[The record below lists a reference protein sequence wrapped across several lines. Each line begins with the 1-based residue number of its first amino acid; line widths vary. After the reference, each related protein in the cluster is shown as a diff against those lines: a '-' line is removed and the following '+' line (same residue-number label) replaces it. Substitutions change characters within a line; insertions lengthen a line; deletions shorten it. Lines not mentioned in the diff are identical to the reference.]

1 MCVFLSRGGE
11 THDDPFQ
18 NNRGKSTLTLSRL
31 FFSIIVSKLYSKNPL
46 EQEPSNSSNY
56 FLRLLIIVVC
66 ICLVL
71 ALFLFDQDD
80 INYFAGGITSGLYPR
95 NPLGK
100 WGAYTA
106 WYMMLTFGLAAPVS
120 VALICFCA
128 IRRLFFNKHLDP
140 VGFFYVAAI
149 VLFTVSLSVLLATLP
164 DQFASLA
171 SKYNLATMPG
181 GVVGQRLG
189 NPDSGWFHITLNTT
203 GTAIFA
209 SVCLL
214 CTLYYLWRY
223 DWQELFILVIKALKS
238 REDKP
243 KPPKEKPAANI
254 NQLPEEVIPMPKP
267 QVTPPPQPQI
277 KQETPVAKTV
287 VQPRTEVPPPPAANS
302 LEDYRLPPVDL
313 LDIVETADKTEASA
327 QEIKLNEELLQ
338 QVLNSFSIDAQVVT
352 SVPGPQVTLIK
363 IAMKPGVKVDKISS
377 LEGNIMMALKAT
389 SLRILTPI
397 PGENLVGVEVPNKVL
412 KPVSVRSL
420 LEDQL
425 WQKSRYTL
433 PLLLGK
439 NIADKTI
446 IIDLATAP
454 HLLIAG
460 ATGSGKSVC
469 MNIIIMSMLYKYSP
483 EQLKLIMVDPKMV
496 EFAAY
501 QKLPHL
507 LTPVIFDPEKVALA
521 LKWAVREM
529 DRRLGILQKA
539 GSRDL
544 LSFNARPIE
553 KGHSVLLDAEGN
565 PIPDRLPYIVIIIDE
580 LADIMATAKNDV
592 ETALARLAAKARA
605 AGIHVIIATQRPDVK
620 VITGTIKSNFPV
632 RIAFRVSSITDSM
645 TILGGKGAEALLGK
659 GDMLYKSGGI
669 GLERIQGAMAQD
681 EERNRVVEYIAQQ
694 LPQSFE
700 ENMFT
705 VVEDTEGQGGHDGGG
720 GDSGDSGEEGGDLY
734 ERAKHIVLSEKKTS
748 ISYLQRRL
756 GVGYN
761 KAATLME
768 QLEDNGIVS
777 APDPSNRGNREI
789 LVTTEGH
796 GNSGDDMDNDF

>member
-1 MCVFLSRGGE
+1 M
-11 THDDPFQ
+11 
-18 NNRGKSTLTLSRL
+18 
-31 FFSIIVSKLYSKNPL
+31 SKLHSKTLL
-46 EQEPSNSSNY
+46 EPESSNSSSY
-56 FLRLLIIVVC
+56 FFRLLIIVICVC
-66 ICLVL
+66 LAL

-80 INYFAGGITSGLYPR
+80 INYFAGGITSGIYPR
-95 NPLGK
+95 NPMGK

-106 WYMMLTFGLAAPVS
+106 WYMMLTFGLAAPVT
-120 VALICFCA
+120 VALVFFCA
-128 IRRLFFNKHLDP
+128 LRRLLFNKYLDA
-140 VGFFYVAAI
+140 VGFCYVAAI
-149 VLFTVSLSVLLATLP
+149 VLFTVALSILLATLP
-164 DQFASLA
+164 EQFASIA

-203 GTAIFA
+203 GTTIF
-209 SVCLL
+209 SSL
-214 CTLYYLWRY
+214 CICGALYYLWRY
-223 DWQELFILVIKALKS
+223 DWQKLFIHVFQALKS
-238 REDKP
+238 RESKPLQQDDEPVKP
-243 KPPKEKPAANI
+243 KPQPEKEKEI
-254 NQLPEEVIPMPKP
+254 VRPKP
-267 QVTPPPQPQI
+267 QPVVAPPPQP
-277 KQETPVAKTV
+277 KQEETVATTIV
-287 VQPRTEVPPPPAANS
+287 HPREEVPPPPALNS
-302 LEDYRLPPVDL
+302 LEGYQLPPVDL
-313 LDIVETADKTEASA
+313 LDIVETTEKTEASA
-327 QEIKLNEELLQ
+327 KEIKLNEELLQ
-338 QVLNSFSIDAQVVT
+338 QELNSFNIEAQVVT

-363 IAMKPGVKVDKISS
+363 ISMKPGVKVDKISS

-420 LEDQL
+420 LEDPA
-425 WQKSRYTL
+425 WRTSKCDL

-439 NIADKTI
+439 NIAGKTI
-446 IIDLATAP
+446 IIDLAKAP

-460 ATGSGKSVC
+460 ATGAGKSVC

-483 EQLKLIMVDPKMV
+483 DQLKLIMVDPKQV

-507 LTPVIFDPEKVALA
+507 LTPVIFDTEKVALA

-529 DRRLGILQKA
+529 ERRLKILQKA

-553 KGHSVLLDAEGN
+553 KGHPVLLDDEGQ
-565 PIPDRLPYIVIIIDE
+565 PIPDRMPFIVVIIDE
-580 LADIMATAKNDV
+580 LADIMATAKVDV
-592 ETALARLAAKARA
+592 ETSLARLAAKARA
-605 AGIHVIIATQRPDVK
+605 TGIHVIIATQRPDVK

-632 RIAFRVSSITDSM
+632 RIAFRVASATDSM

-681 EERNRVVEYIAQQ
+681 DERNRVVDYIAQQ

-705 VVEDTEGQGGHDGGG
+705 VVEDGDGGGNDGDDGNDGGG
-720 GDSGDSGEEGGDLY
+720 GSEGDLY

-768 QLEDNGIVS
+768 ELEDNGIVG
-777 APDPSNRGNREI
+777 PDPGNSGKREI
-789 LVTTEGH
+789 LVTKEGH
-796 GNSGDDMDNDF
+796 GSQEDDVDSGF

>member
-1 MCVFLSRGGE
+1 M
-11 THDDPFQ
+11 
-18 NNRGKSTLTLSRL
+18 
-31 FFSIIVSKLYSKNPL
+31 SKLHSKTLL
-46 EQEPSNSSNY
+46 EPESSNSSSY
-56 FLRLLIIVVC
+56 FFRLLIIVICVC
-66 ICLVL
+66 LAL

-80 INYFAGGITSGLYPR
+80 INYFAGGITSGIYPR
-95 NPLGK
+95 NPMGK

-106 WYMMLTFGLAAPVS
+106 WYMMLTFGLAAPVT
-120 VALICFCA
+120 VALVFFCA
-128 IRRLFFNKHLDP
+128 LRRLLFNKYLDA
-140 VGFFYVAAI
+140 VGFCYVAAI
-149 VLFTVSLSVLLATLP
+149 VLFTVALSILLATLP
-164 DQFASLA
+164 EQFASIA

-203 GTAIFA
+203 GTTIF
-209 SVCLL
+209 SSL
-214 CTLYYLWRY
+214 CICGALYYLWRY
-223 DWQELFILVIKALKS
+223 DWQKLFIHVFQALKS
-238 REDKP
+238 REGNPLQQDDEPVKP
-243 KPPKEKPAANI
+243 KPQPEKEKEI
-254 NQLPEEVIPMPKP
+254 VRPKP
-267 QVTPPPQPQI
+267 QPVMAPPPQP
-277 KQETPVAKTV
+277 KQEETVATTIV
-287 VQPRTEVPPPPAANS
+287 HPREEVPPPPALNS
-302 LEDYRLPPVDL
+302 LEGYQLPPVDL
-313 LDIVETADKTEASA
+313 LDIVETTEKTEASA
-327 QEIKLNEELLQ
+327 KEIKLNEELLQ
-338 QVLNSFSIDAQVVT
+338 QELNSFNIEAQVVT

-363 IAMKPGVKVDKISS
+363 ISMKPGVKVDKISS

-420 LEDQL
+420 LEDPA
-425 WQKSRYTL
+425 WRTSKCDL

-439 NIADKTI
+439 NIAGKTI
-446 IIDLATAP
+446 IIDLAKAP

-460 ATGSGKSVC
+460 ATGAGKSVC

-483 EQLKLIMVDPKMV
+483 DQLKLIMVDPKQV

-507 LTPVIFDPEKVALA
+507 LTPVIFDTEKVALA

-529 DRRLGILQKA
+529 ERRLKILQKA

-553 KGHSVLLDAEGN
+553 KGHPVLLDDEGQ
-565 PIPDRLPYIVIIIDE
+565 PIPDRMPFIVVIIDE
-580 LADIMATAKNDV
+580 LADIMATAKVDV
-592 ETALARLAAKARA
+592 ETSLARLAAKARA
-605 AGIHVIIATQRPDVK
+605 TVIHVIIATQRPDVK

-632 RIAFRVSSITDSM
+632 RIAFRVASATDSM

-681 EERNRVVEYIAQQ
+681 DERNRVVDYIAQQ

-705 VVEDTEGQGGHDGGG
+705 VVEDGDGGGNDGDDGNDGGG
-720 GDSGDSGEEGGDLY
+720 GSEGDLY

-768 QLEDNGIVS
+768 ELEDNGIVG
-777 APDPSNRGNREI
+777 PDPGNSGKREI
-789 LVTTEGH
+789 LVTKEGH
-796 GNSGDDMDNDF
+796 GSPEDDVDSGF

>member
-1 MCVFLSRGGE
+1 M
-11 THDDPFQ
+11 
-18 NNRGKSTLTLSRL
+18 
-31 FFSIIVSKLYSKNPL
+31 SKLHSKTLL
-46 EQEPSNSSNY
+46 EPESSNSSSY
-56 FLRLLIIVVC
+56 FFRLLIIVICVC
-66 ICLVL
+66 LAL

-80 INYFAGGITSGLYPR
+80 INYFAGGITSGIYPR
-95 NPLGK
+95 NPMGK

-106 WYMMLTFGLAAPVS
+106 WYMMLTFGLAAPVT
-120 VALICFCA
+120 VALVFFCA
-128 IRRLFFNKHLDP
+128 LRRLLFNKYLDA
-140 VGFFYVAAI
+140 VGFCYVAAI
-149 VLFTVSLSVLLATLP
+149 VLFTVALSILLATLP
-164 DQFASLA
+164 EQFASIA

-203 GTAIFA
+203 GTTIF
-209 SVCLL
+209 SSL
-214 CTLYYLWRY
+214 CICGALYYLWRY
-223 DWQELFILVIKALKS
+223 DWQKLFIHVFRALKS
-238 REDKP
+238 RESKPLQQDDEPVKP
-243 KPPKEKPAANI
+243 KPQPEKEKEI
-254 NQLPEEVIPMPKP
+254 VRPKP
-267 QVTPPPQPQI
+267 QPVVAPPPQP
-277 KQETPVAKTV
+277 KQEETVATTIV
-287 VQPRTEVPPPPAANS
+287 HPREEVPPPPALNS
-302 LEDYRLPPVDL
+302 LEGYQLPPVDL
-313 LDIVETADKTEASA
+313 LDIVETTEKTEASA
-327 QEIKLNEELLQ
+327 KEIKLNEELLQ
-338 QVLNSFSIDAQVVT
+338 QELNSFNIEAQVVT

-363 IAMKPGVKVDKISS
+363 ISMKPGVKVDKISS

-420 LEDQL
+420 LEDPA
-425 WQKSRYTL
+425 WRTSKCDL

-439 NIADKTI
+439 NIAGKTI
-446 IIDLATAP
+446 IIDLAKAP

-460 ATGSGKSVC
+460 ATGAGKSVC

-483 EQLKLIMVDPKMV
+483 DQLKLIMVDPKQV

-507 LTPVIFDPEKVALA
+507 LTPVIFDTEKVALA

-529 DRRLGILQKA
+529 ERRLKILQKA

-553 KGHSVLLDAEGN
+553 KGHPVLLDDEGQ
-565 PIPDRLPYIVIIIDE
+565 PIPDRMPFIVVIIDE
-580 LADIMATAKNDV
+580 LADIMATAKVDV
-592 ETALARLAAKARA
+592 ETSLARLAAKARA
-605 AGIHVIIATQRPDVK
+605 TGIHVIIATQRPDVK

-632 RIAFRVSSITDSM
+632 RIAFRVASATDSM

-681 EERNRVVEYIAQQ
+681 DERNRVVDYIAQQ

-705 VVEDTEGQGGHDGGG
+705 VVEDGDGGGSEGDDGNDGGG
-720 GDSGDSGEEGGDLY
+720 GSEGDLY

-768 QLEDNGIVS
+768 ELEDNGIVG
-777 APDPSNRGNREI
+777 PDPGNSGKREI
-789 LVTTEGH
+789 LVTKEGH
-796 GNSGDDMDNDF
+796 GSPEDDVDSGF

>member
-1 MCVFLSRGGE
+1 M
-11 THDDPFQ
+11 
-18 NNRGKSTLTLSRL
+18 
-31 FFSIIVSKLYSKNPL
+31 SKLHSKTLL
-46 EQEPSNSSNY
+46 EPESSNSSSY
-56 FLRLLIIVVC
+56 FFRLLIIVICVC
-66 ICLVL
+66 LAL

-80 INYFAGGITSGLYPR
+80 INYFAGGITSGIYPR
-95 NPLGK
+95 NPMGK

-106 WYMMLTFGLAAPVS
+106 WYMMLTFGLAAPVT
-120 VALICFCA
+120 VALVFFCA
-128 IRRLFFNKHLDP
+128 LRRLLFNKYLDA
-140 VGFFYVAAI
+140 VGFCYVAAI
-149 VLFTVSLSVLLATLP
+149 VLFTVALSILLATLP
-164 DQFASLA
+164 EQFASIA

-203 GTAIFA
+203 GTTIF
-209 SVCLL
+209 SSL
-214 CTLYYLWRY
+214 CICGALYYLWRY
-223 DWQELFILVIKALKS
+223 DWQKLFIHVFQALKS
-238 REDKP
+238 RESKPLQQDDEPVKP
-243 KPPKEKPAANI
+243 KPQPEKEKEI
-254 NQLPEEVIPMPKP
+254 VRPKP
-267 QVTPPPQPQI
+267 QPVVAPPPQP
-277 KQETPVAKTV
+277 KQEETVATTIV
-287 VQPRTEVPPPPAANS
+287 HPREEVPPPPALNS
-302 LEDYRLPPVDL
+302 LEGYQLPPVDL
-313 LDIVETADKTEASA
+313 LDIVETTEKTEASA
-327 QEIKLNEELLQ
+327 KEIKLNEELLQ
-338 QVLNSFSIDAQVVT
+338 QELDSFNIEAQVVT

-363 IAMKPGVKVDKISS
+363 ISMKPGVKVDKISS

-420 LEDQL
+420 LEDPA
-425 WQKSRYTL
+425 WRTSKCDL

-439 NIADKTI
+439 NIAGKTI
-446 IIDLATAP
+446 IIDLAKAP

-460 ATGSGKSVC
+460 ATGAGKSVC

-483 EQLKLIMVDPKMV
+483 DQLKLIMVDPKQV

-507 LTPVIFDPEKVALA
+507 LTPVIFDTEKVALA

-529 DRRLGILQKA
+529 ERRLKILQKA

-553 KGHSVLLDAEGN
+553 KGHPVLLDDEGQ
-565 PIPDRLPYIVIIIDE
+565 PIPDRMPFIVVIIDE
-580 LADIMATAKNDV
+580 LADIMATAKVDV
-592 ETALARLAAKARA
+592 ETSLARLAAKARA
-605 AGIHVIIATQRPDVK
+605 TGIHVIIATQRPDVK

-632 RIAFRVSSITDSM
+632 RIAFRVASATDSM

-681 EERNRVVEYIAQQ
+681 DERNRVVDYIAQQ

-705 VVEDTEGQGGHDGGG
+705 VVEDGDGGGNDGDDGNDGGG
-720 GDSGDSGEEGGDLY
+720 GSEGDLY

-768 QLEDNGIVS
+768 ELEDNGIVG
-777 APDPSNRGNREI
+777 PDPGNSGKREI
-789 LVTTEGH
+789 LVTKEGH
-796 GNSGDDMDNDF
+796 GSPEDDVDSGF

>member
-11 THDDPFQ
+11 THDDSFE
-18 NNRGKSTLTLSRL
+18 NNRGKGTLTLSRL
-31 FFSIIVSKLYSKNPL
+31 FFSIIVSKLYSKNL
-46 EQEPSNSSNY
+46 SEQESSNSSNY

-66 ICLVL
+66 ICLAL

-80 INYFAGGITSGLYPR
+80 INYFAGGITNGLYPH

-120 VALICFCA
+120 IALVFFCA
-128 IRRLFFNKHLDP
+128 LRRLLFNKHLDS

-149 VLFTVSLSVLLATLP
+149 ILFTVSLSVLLATLP
-164 DQFASLA
+164 DQFATLA

-203 GTAIFA
+203 GTTIFA

-223 DWQELFILVIKALKS
+223 DWQNLFIHVFKALKS
-238 REDKP
+238 HEGKSDSV
-243 KPPKEKPAANI
+243 KEKPAANS
-254 NQLPEEVIPMPKP
+254 NQSPEEVIPPPKP
-267 QVTPPPQPQI
+267 QVTPPPQTPI
-277 KQETPVAKTV
+277 KQETLVAKTI
-287 VQPRTEVPPPPAANS
+287 VQPRTEVPPPPAAKS

-420 LEDQL
+420 LEDSS
-425 WQKSRYTL
+425 WIKSKDVL

-439 NIADKTI
+439 NIAGKTI
-446 IIDLATAP
+446 IIDLTRAP

-460 ATGSGKSVC
+460 ATGAGKSVC

-483 EQLKLIMVDPKMV
+483 DQLKLIMVDPKQV

-507 LTPVIFDPEKVALA
+507 LTPVIFDTEKVALA

-529 DRRLGILQKA
+529 ERRLKILQKA

-544 LSFNARPIE
+544 LSFNERSIE
-553 KGHSVLLDAEGN
+553 KGHPVLLDDEGQ
-565 PIPDRLPYIVIIIDE
+565 PIPDRMPFIVIIIDE
-580 LADIMATAKNDV
+580 LADIMATAKVDV
-592 ETALARLAAKARA
+592 ETSLARLAAKARA
-605 AGIHVIIATQRPDVK
+605 TGIHVIIATQRPDVK

-632 RIAFRVSSITDSM
+632 RIAFRVASATDSM
-645 TILGGKGAEALLGK
+645 TILGGKGAESLLGK
-659 GDMLYKSGGI
+659 GDMLYKPSGI

-705 VVEDTEGQGGHDGGG
+705 VVEDTEGQSGGHDGGG
-720 GDSGDSGEEGGDLY
+720 DSDDFGEEGDLY

-796 GNSGDDMDNDF
+796 GNSDGDIDSF

>member
-1 MCVFLSRGGE
+1 M
-11 THDDPFQ
+11 
-18 NNRGKSTLTLSRL
+18 
-31 FFSIIVSKLYSKNPL
+31 SKLYSKNLL
-46 EQEPSNSSNY
+46 EQESSSNSSNY
-56 FLRLLIIVVC
+56 FLRLLIIVIC

-140 VGFFYVAAI
+140 VGFCYVAAI
-149 VLFTVSLSVLLATLP
+149 ALFTVSLSVLLATLP
-164 DQFASLA
+164 DQFVTLA

-223 DWQELFILVIKALKS
+223 DWQNLFVHVIKALKS

-243 KPPKEKPAANI
+243 QPVKEKPVI
-254 NQLPEEVIPMPKP
+254 NNQPPEEVIPPPKP
-267 QVTPPPQPQI
+267 QVTPPPPQI

-287 VQPRTEVPPPPAANS
+287 VQQRTEVPPPPAAKS
-302 LEDYRLPPVDL
+302 LEEYRLPPIDL
-313 LDIVETADKTEASA
+313 LDIVETADKSAASA

-420 LEDQL
+420 LEDPL

-496 EFAAY
+496 EFAVY
-501 QKLPHL
+501 QDLPHL
-507 LTPVIFDPEKVALA
+507 LTKVIFEPEKVALA

-553 KGHSVLLDAEGN
+553 KGHPVLLDAEGN

-632 RIAFRVSSITDSM
+632 RIAFRVASITDSM
-645 TILGGKGAEALLGK
+645 TILGGK

-669 GLERIQGAMAQD
+669 GLERIQGAMAKD
-681 EERNRVVEYIAQQ
+681 DERNRVVDYIAKQ
-694 LPQSFE
+694 LPPSFE

-705 VVEDTEGQGGHDGGG
+705 VVEGTEGQGSHEGGGASGDGG
-720 GDSGDSGEEGGDLY
+720 EGGDDYY

-756 GVGYN
+756 
-761 KAATLME
+761 
-768 QLEDNGIVS
+768 
-777 APDPSNRGNREI
+777 
-789 LVTTEGH
+789 
-796 GNSGDDMDNDF
+796 

>member
-1 MCVFLSRGGE
+1 M
-11 THDDPFQ
+11 
-18 NNRGKSTLTLSRL
+18 
-31 FFSIIVSKLYSKNPL
+31 SKLYSKNPL
-46 EQEPSNSSNY
+46 EQELSNSSNY
-56 FLRLLIIVVC
+56 FLRLFIIVVC
-66 ICLVL
+66 ICLAL

-80 INYFAGGITSGLYPR
+80 INYFAGGITSGLYPH

-106 WYMMLTFGLAAPVS
+106 WFMMLTFGLAAPVS

-128 IRRLFFNKHLDP
+128 IRRLFFSKHLDP

-164 DQFASLA
+164 DQFATLA

-203 GTAIFA
+203 GTTIFA

-223 DWQELFILVIKALKS
+223 DWQSLFVHAINALKS
-238 REDKP
+238 REGKP
-243 KPPKEKPAANI
+243 QPEKEKPAFNT
-254 NQLPEEVIPMPKP
+254 NQTPEEVTPLPKP
-267 QVTPPPQPQI
+267 QVTPPPPPV
-277 KQETPVAKTV
+277 KQEMATAQTII
-287 VQPRTEVPPPPAANS
+287 QPRTEVPPPPAANS

-420 LEDQL
+420 LEDSS
-425 WQKSRYTL
+425 WIKSKDVL

-439 NIADKTI
+439 NIAGKTI
-446 IIDLATAP
+446 IIDLTRAP

-460 ATGSGKSVC
+460 ATGAGKSVC

-483 EQLKLIMVDPKMV
+483 DQLKLIMVDPKQV

-507 LTPVIFDPEKVALA
+507 LTPVIFDTEKVALA

-529 DRRLGILQKA
+529 ERRLKILQKA

-544 LSFNARPIE
+544 LSFNERPIE
-553 KGHSVLLDAEGN
+553 KGHPVLLDDEGQ
-565 PIPDRLPYIVIIIDE
+565 PIPDRMPFIVIIIDE
-580 LADIMATAKNDV
+580 LADIMATAKVDV
-592 ETALARLAAKARA
+592 ETSLARLAAKARA
-605 AGIHVIIATQRPDVK
+605 TGIHVIIATQRPDVK

-632 RIAFRVSSITDSM
+632 RIAFRVASATDSM
-645 TILGGKGAEALLGK
+645 TILGGKGAESLLGK
-659 GDMLYKSGGI
+659 GDMLYKPSGI

-705 VVEDTEGQGGHDGGG
+705 VVEDTESQGGGHDGGG
-720 GDSGDSGEEGGDLY
+720 DLGDSVEEGGDLY

-796 GNSGDDMDNDF
+796 GNSGDDINNDF

>member
-11 THDDPFQ
+11 THDDSSVTIGERVPLRFPA
-18 NNRGKSTLTLSRL
+18 
-31 FFSIIVSKLYSKNPL
+31 FFFYIIVSKLYSKTL
-46 EQEPSNSSNY
+46 SEQESSNSSTI
-56 FLRLLIIVVC
+56 FFRLLIIVICVC
-66 ICLVL
+66 LAL

-80 INYFAGGITSGLYPR
+80 INYFAGGITSGIYPR
-95 NPLGK
+95 NPMGK

-106 WYMMLTFGLAAPVS
+106 WYMLLTFGLAAPVS
-120 VALICFCA
+120 IALIFFCA
-128 IRRLFFNKHLDP
+128 LRRLLFNKYLDS
-140 VGFFYVAAI
+140 VGFIYI
-149 VLFTVSLSVLLATLP
+149 VSIILFTVALSILLATLP
-164 DQFASLA
+164 DQFAAAA
-171 SKYNLATMPG
+171 SQYNLATMPG

-209 SVCLL
+209 SL
-214 CTLYYLWRY
+214 CICGALYYIWRY
-223 DWQELFILVIKALKS
+223 DWQKLFVHAISTLKS
-238 REDKP
+238 REGNQQPSKEKPAFTANPQPEVEIERPKP
-243 KPPKEKPAANI
+243 KPP
-254 NQLPEEVIPMPKP
+254 
-267 QVTPPPQPQI
+267 VTPPPPP
-277 KQETPVAKTV
+277 KTEPTVAATIIM
-287 VQPRTEVPPPPAANS
+287 PREEVPPPAPLSS
-302 LEDYRLPPVDL
+302 LEGYHLPPIDL
-313 LDIVETADKTEASA
+313 LDIVETTEKTEASA
-327 QEIKLNEELLQ
+327 KEIKLNEELLQ
-338 QVLNSFSIDAQVVT
+338 QELNSFNIEAQVVT

-363 IAMKPGVKVDKISS
+363 IAMKPGVKVDKISG

-397 PGENLVGVEVPNKVL
+397 PGENLVGVEVPNKIL

-420 LEDQL
+420 LEDPL
-425 WQKSRYTL
+425 WRTSKCDI

-439 NIADKTI
+439 NIAGKTI
-446 IIDLATAP
+446 IIDLAKAP

-460 ATGSGKSVC
+460 ATGAGKSVC

-483 EQLKLIMVDPKMV
+483 DQLKLIMVDPKQV

-507 LTPVIFDPEKVALA
+507 LTPVIFDTEKVALA

-529 DRRLGILQKA
+529 ERRLKILQKA
-539 GSRDL
+539 SSRDL

-553 KGHSVLLDAEGN
+553 KGHPVLLDDEGQ
-565 PIPDRLPYIVIIIDE
+565 PIPDRMPFIVVIIDE
-580 LADIMATAKNDV
+580 LADIMATAKVDV
-592 ETALARLAAKARA
+592 ETSLARLAAKARA
-605 AGIHVIIATQRPDVK
+605 TGIHVIIATQRPDVK

-632 RIAFRVSSITDSM
+632 RIAFRVASATDSM

-659 GDMLYKSGGI
+659 GDMLYKSSGI

-694 LPQSFE
+694 MPQSFE

-705 VVEDTEGQGGHDGGG
+705 VVDDSTGGEKGDDGND
-720 GDSGDSGEEGGDLY
+720 DSGGNEGDLY

-761 KAATLME
+761 RAATLME
-768 QLEDNGIVS
+768 ELEKNGIVG
-777 APDPSNRGNREI
+777 PDPGNSGKREI
-789 LVTTEGH
+789 LVTKEGL
-796 GNSGDDMDNDF
+796 GNPDDDLGDDF

>member
-1 MCVFLSRGGE
+1 M
-11 THDDPFQ
+11 
-18 NNRGKSTLTLSRL
+18 
-31 FFSIIVSKLYSKNPL
+31 SKLHSKTLL
-46 EQEPSNSSNY
+46 EPESSNSSSY
-56 FLRLLIIVVC
+56 FFRLLIIVICVC
-66 ICLVL
+66 LAL

-80 INYFAGGITSGLYPR
+80 INYFAGGITSGIYPR
-95 NPLGK
+95 NPMGK

-106 WYMMLTFGLAAPVS
+106 WYMMLTFGLAAPVT
-120 VALICFCA
+120 VALVFFCA
-128 IRRLFFNKHLDP
+128 LRRLLFNKYLDA
-140 VGFFYVAAI
+140 VGFCYVAAI
-149 VLFTVSLSVLLATLP
+149 VLFTVALSILLATLP
-164 DQFASLA
+164 EQFASIA

-203 GTAIFA
+203 GTTIF
-209 SVCLL
+209 SSL
-214 CTLYYLWRY
+214 CICGALYYLWRY
-223 DWQELFILVIKALKS
+223 DWQKLFIHVFQALKS
-238 REDKP
+238 RESKPLQQDDEPVKP
-243 KPPKEKPAANI
+243 KPQPEKEKEI
-254 NQLPEEVIPMPKP
+254 VRPKP
-267 QVTPPPQPQI
+267 QPVVAPPPQP
-277 KQETPVAKTV
+277 KQEETVATTIV
-287 VQPRTEVPPPPAANS
+287 HPREEVPPPPALNS
-302 LEDYRLPPVDL
+302 LEGYQLPPVDL
-313 LDIVETADKTEASA
+313 LDIVETTEKTEASA
-327 QEIKLNEELLQ
+327 KEIKLNEELLQ
-338 QVLNSFSIDAQVVT
+338 QELNSFNIEAQVVT

-363 IAMKPGVKVDKISS
+363 ISMKPGVKVDKISS

-420 LEDQL
+420 LEDPA
-425 WQKSRYTL
+425 WRTSKCDL

-439 NIADKTI
+439 NIAGKTI
-446 IIDLATAP
+446 IIDLAKAP

-460 ATGSGKSVC
+460 ATGAGKSVC

-483 EQLKLIMVDPKMV
+483 DQLKLIMVDPKQV

-507 LTPVIFDPEKVALA
+507 LTPVIFDTEKVALA

-529 DRRLGILQKA
+529 ERRLKILQKA

-553 KGHSVLLDAEGN
+553 KGHPVLLDDEGQ
-565 PIPDRLPYIVIIIDE
+565 PIPDRMPFIVVIIDE
-580 LADIMATAKNDV
+580 LADIMATAKVDV
-592 ETALARLAAKARA
+592 ETSLARLAAKARA
-605 AGIHVIIATQRPDVK
+605 TGIHVIIATQRPDVK

-632 RIAFRVSSITDSM
+632 RIAFRVASATDSM

-681 EERNRVVEYIAQQ
+681 DERNRVVDYIAQQ

-705 VVEDTEGQGGHDGGG
+705 VVEDGDGGGNDGDDGNDGGG
-720 GDSGDSGEEGGDLY
+720 GSEGDLY

-768 QLEDNGIVS
+768 ELEDNGIVG
-777 APDPSNRGNREI
+777 PDPGNSGKREI
-789 LVTTEGH
+789 LVTKEGH
-796 GNSGDDMDNDF
+796 GSPEDDVDSGF

>member
-1 MCVFLSRGGE
+1 M
-11 THDDPFQ
+11 
-18 NNRGKSTLTLSRL
+18 ST
-31 FFSIIVSKLYSKNPL
+31 LYSKTTS
-46 EQEPSNSSNY
+46 EPESSNSSSY
-56 FLRLLIIVVC
+56 FFRLLIIVICVC
-66 ICLVL
+66 LAL

-95 NPLGK
+95 NPMGK

-106 WYMMLTFGLAAPVS
+106 WYMMLTFGLATPIS
-120 VALICFCA
+120 IALVFFCA
-128 IRRLFFNKHLDP
+128 LRRLIFNKYLDS
-140 VGFFYVAAI
+140 VGFFYIASI
-149 VLFTVSLSVLLATLP
+149 ILFTVALSILLATLP
-164 DQFASLA
+164 DQFASAA

-209 SVCLL
+209 SL
-214 CTLYYLWRY
+214 CICGALYYIWRY
-223 DWQELFILVIKALKS
+223 DWQKLVIHAINALKS
-238 REDKP
+238 REGKSQPDDTIVRPKP
-243 KPPKEKPAANI
+243 KPQEEIEQPKST
-254 NQLPEEVIPMPKP
+254 P
-267 QVTPPPQPQI
+267 QPPVAPPPPP
-277 KQETPVAKTV
+277 KTETTIAKTIIK
-287 VQPRTEVPPPPAANS
+287 PREEVPPPPPFNS
-302 LEDYRLPPVDL
+302 LEGYRLPPIDL
-313 LDIVETADKTEASA
+313 LNIVETAENSEASEK
-327 QEIKLNEELLQ
+327 EIKLNEELLQ
-338 QVLNSFSIDAQVVT
+338 QELNSFGIEAQVVD

-363 IAMKPGVKVDKISS
+363 ISMKPGVKVDKISS

-397 PGENLVGVEVPNKVL
+397 PGDNRVGVEVPNKVL

-420 LEDQL
+420 LEDPL
-425 WQKSRYTL
+425 WRTSKCDL

-439 NIADKTI
+439 NIAGKTI
-446 IIDLATAP
+446 IIDLAKAP

-460 ATGSGKSVC
+460 ATGAGKSVC

-483 EQLKLIMVDPKMV
+483 DQLKLIMVDPKQV

-507 LTPVIFDPEKVALA
+507 LTPVIFDTEKVALA

-529 DRRLGILQKA
+529 ERRLKILQKA

-553 KGHSVLLDAEGN
+553 KGHPVLLDDEGQ
-565 PIPDRLPYIVIIIDE
+565 PIPDRMPFIVVIIDE
-580 LADIMATAKNDV
+580 LADIMATAKVDV
-592 ETALARLAAKARA
+592 ETSLSRLAAKARA
-605 AGIHVIIATQRPDVK
+605 TGIHVIIATQRPDVK

-632 RIAFRVSSITDSM
+632 RIAFRVASATDSM
-645 TILGGKGAEALLGK
+645 TILGGKGAESLLGK

-669 GLERIQGAMAQD
+669 GLERIQGAMAED

-705 VVEDTEGQGGHDGGG
+705 VVEDGDGGDGGG
-720 GDSGDSGEEGGDLY
+720 GHGGDGIDGGDGDENDLY
-734 ERAKHIVLSEKKTS
+734 ERAKHIVLTEKKTS

-768 QLEDNGIVS
+768 ELEDNGIVG
-777 APDPSNRGNREI
+777 PDPGNSGKREI
-789 LVTTEGH
+789 LVTKEEH
-796 GNSGDDMDNDF
+796 GNPNDALDNDF

>member
-1 MCVFLSRGGE
+1 
-11 THDDPFQ
+11 
-18 NNRGKSTLTLSRL
+18 
-31 FFSIIVSKLYSKNPL
+31 VSKLHSKTLL
-46 EQEPSNSSNY
+46 EPESSNSSSY
-56 FLRLLIIVVC
+56 FFRLLIIVICVC
-66 ICLVL
+66 LAL

-80 INYFAGGITSGLYPR
+80 INYFAGGITSGIYPR
-95 NPLGK
+95 NPMGK

-106 WYMMLTFGLAAPVS
+106 WYMMLTFGLAAPVT
-120 VALICFCA
+120 VALVFFCA
-128 IRRLFFNKHLDP
+128 LRRLLFNKYLDA
-140 VGFFYVAAI
+140 VGFCYVAAI
-149 VLFTVSLSVLLATLP
+149 VLFTVALSILLATLP
-164 DQFASLA
+164 EQFASIA

-203 GTAIFA
+203 GTTIF
-209 SVCLL
+209 SSL
-214 CTLYYLWRY
+214 CICGALYYLWRY
-223 DWQELFILVIKALKS
+223 DWQKLFIHVFQALKS
-238 REDKP
+238 RESKPLQQDDEPVKP
-243 KPPKEKPAANI
+243 KPQPEKEKEI
-254 NQLPEEVIPMPKP
+254 VRPKP
-267 QVTPPPQPQI
+267 QPVVAPPPQP
-277 KQETPVAKTV
+277 KQEETVATTIV
-287 VQPRTEVPPPPAANS
+287 HPREEVPPPPALNS
-302 LEDYRLPPVDL
+302 LEGYQLPPVDL
-313 LDIVETADKTEASA
+313 LDIVETTEKTEASA
-327 QEIKLNEELLQ
+327 KEIKLNEELLQ
-338 QVLNSFSIDAQVVT
+338 QELDSFNIEAQVVT

-363 IAMKPGVKVDKISS
+363 ISMKPGVKVDKISS

-420 LEDQL
+420 LEDPA
-425 WQKSRYTL
+425 WRTSKCDL

-439 NIADKTI
+439 NIAGKTI
-446 IIDLATAP
+446 IIDLAKAP

-460 ATGSGKSVC
+460 ATGAGKSVC

-483 EQLKLIMVDPKMV
+483 DQLKLIMVDPKQV

-507 LTPVIFDPEKVALA
+507 LTPVIFDTEKVALA

-529 DRRLGILQKA
+529 ERRLKILQKA

-553 KGHSVLLDAEGN
+553 KGHPVLLDDEGQ
-565 PIPDRLPYIVIIIDE
+565 PIPDRMPFIVVIIDE
-580 LADIMATAKNDV
+580 LADIMATAKVDV
-592 ETALARLAAKARA
+592 ETSLARLAAKARA
-605 AGIHVIIATQRPDVK
+605 TGIHVIIATQRPDVK

-632 RIAFRVSSITDSM
+632 RIAFRVASATDSM

-681 EERNRVVEYIAQQ
+681 DERNRVVDYIAQQ

-705 VVEDTEGQGGHDGGG
+705 VVEDGDGGGNDGDDGNDGGG
-720 GDSGDSGEEGGDLY
+720 GSEGDLY

-768 QLEDNGIVS
+768 ELEDNGIVG
-777 APDPSNRGNREI
+777 PDPGNSGKREI
-789 LVTTEGH
+789 LVTKEGH
-796 GNSGDDMDNDF
+796 GSPEDDVDSGF

>member
-1 MCVFLSRGGE
+1 MSNLYQ
-11 THDDPFQ
+11 P
-18 NNRGKSTLTLSRL
+18 GKEHPYAFPSL
-31 FFSIIVSKLYSKNPL
+31 SIIVSKLYSKNPS
-46 EQEPSNSSNY
+46 EQETSSSSNY
-56 FLRLLIIVVC
+56 FFRLLIIVVC
-66 ICLVL
+66 ICLAL

-95 NPLGK
+95 NPMGK
-100 WGAYTA
+100 WGAYIA
-106 WYMMLTFGLAAPVS
+106 WYMLLTFGLAAPVS

-128 IRRLFFNKHLDP
+128 VRRLFLNKYLDH
-140 VGFFYVAAI
+140 VGFFYIAAI
-149 VLFTVSLSVLLATLP
+149 VLFTVSLSILLATLP
-164 DQFASLA
+164 DQFASIA
-171 SKYNLATMPG
+171 SKCNLATMPG

-189 NPDSGWFHITLNTT
+189 NPESGWFHITLNTT
-203 GTAIFA
+203 GTAIF
-209 SVCLL
+209 SSFCL
-214 CTLYYLWRY
+214 CCALYYLWRY
-223 DWQELFILVIKALKS
+223 DWQSLFVHAFKALKYH
-238 REDKP
+238 EGKP
-243 KPPKEKPAANI
+243 QPAKEKPFI
-254 NQLPEEVIPMPKP
+254 NVNPQPEDVIPQPKP
-267 QVTPPPQPQI
+267 QVATPPPAPV
-277 KQETPVAKTV
+277 KQEMPIAKTV
-287 VQPRTEVPPPPAANS
+287 IQPRTEVPPPPAANS

-412 KPVSVRSL
+412 KPVSIRSL

-425 WQKSRYTL
+425 WLKSKYTL

-544 LSFNARPIE
+544 LSFNARPVPP
-553 KGHSVLLDAEGN
+553 GHPVLLDAEGN

-632 RIAFRVSSITDSM
+632 RIAFRVASITDSM

-705 VVEDTEGQGGHDGGG
+705 VVDDSGEQDGHDGGDL
-720 GDSGDSGEEGGDLY
+720 GDRGEEGDLY

-796 GNSGDDMDNDF
+796 GHSGDDVDNDF

>member
-1 MCVFLSRGGE
+1 MSHLYQ
-11 THDDPFQ
+11 P
-18 NNRGKSTLTLSRL
+18 GKEHPYAFPSSS
-31 FFSIIVSKLYSKNPL
+31 FIVIVSKLYSKTL
-46 EQEPSNSSNY
+46 SEPESSNSSSY
-56 FLRLLIIVVC
+56 FFRLLIIVICVC
-66 ICLVL
+66 LAL
-71 ALFLFDQDD
+71 ALFFFDQDD
-80 INYFAGGITSGLYPR
+80 INYFAGGVTNGLYPR
-95 NPLGK
+95 NPMGK

-120 VALICFCA
+120 IALVFFCA
-128 IRRLFFNKHLDP
+128 LRRLLFTKYIDA
-140 VGFFYVAAI
+140 VGFCYIATI
-149 VLFTVSLSVLLATLP
+149 ILFTVALSILLATLP
-164 DQFASLA
+164 DQFVSIA

-203 GTAIFA
+203 GTTIFA
-209 SVCLL
+209 SL
-214 CTLYYLWRY
+214 CICGALYYLWRY
-223 DWQELFILVIKALKS
+223 DWQKLFVHAFHALKS
-238 REDKP
+238 REGRPLPPKEEPVKP
-243 KPPKEKPAANI
+243 KPQPEKEKEI
-254 NQLPEEVIPMPKP
+254 VRPKP
-267 QVTPPPQPQI
+267 QPVVAPPPQP
-277 KQETPVAKTV
+277 KLEETVATTIV
-287 VQPRTEVPPPPAANS
+287 HPREEVPPPPALNS
-302 LEDYRLPPVDL
+302 LEGYRLPPVDL
-313 LDIVETADKTEASA
+313 LDIVETTEKTEASA
-327 QEIKLNEELLQ
+327 KEIKLNEELLQ
-338 QVLNSFSIDAQVVT
+338 QELDSFNIEAQVVT

-363 IAMKPGVKVDKISS
+363 ISMKPGVKVDKISS

-420 LEDQL
+420 LEDPA
-425 WQKSRYTL
+425 WRTSKCDL

-439 NIADKTI
+439 NIAGKTI
-446 IIDLATAP
+446 IIDLAKAP

-460 ATGSGKSVC
+460 ATGAGKSVC

-483 EQLKLIMVDPKMV
+483 DQLKLIMVDPKQV

-507 LTPVIFDPEKVALA
+507 LTPVIFDTEKVALA

-529 DRRLGILQKA
+529 ERRLKILQKA

-544 LSFNARPIE
+544 LSFNARPVE
-553 KGHSVLLDAEGN
+553 N
-565 PIPDRLPYIVIIIDE
+565 RMPFIVVIIDE
-580 LADIMATAKNDV
+580 LADIMATAKVDV
-592 ETALARLAAKARA
+592 ETSLARLAAKARA
-605 AGIHVIIATQRPDVK
+605 TGIHVIIATQRPDVK

-632 RIAFRVSSITDSM
+632 RIAFRVASATDSM

-681 EERNRVVEYIAQQ
+681 DERNRVVDYIAQQ

-705 VVEDTEGQGGHDGGG
+705 VVEDEQGGGNGGNGGDDGNDGGG
-720 GDSGDSGEEGGDLY
+720 GSEGDLY

-768 QLEDNGIVS
+768 ELEDNGIVG
-777 APDPSNRGNREI
+777 PDPGNSGKREI
-789 LVTTEGH
+789 LVTKEEH
-796 GNSGDDMDNDF
+796 GSPNDGLDSDF

>member
-1 MCVFLSRGGE
+1 M
-11 THDDPFQ
+11 
-18 NNRGKSTLTLSRL
+18 
-31 FFSIIVSKLYSKNPL
+31 SKLHS
-46 EQEPSNSSNY
+46 QTFSEPESSNSSSY
-56 FLRLLIIVVC
+56 FFRLLIVV
-66 ICLVL
+66 ICVCL
-71 ALFLFDQDD
+71 ALAIFLFDQDD
-80 INYFAGGITSGLYPR
+80 INYFAGGITNGLYPR
-95 NPLGK
+95 NPMGK

-106 WYMMLTFGLAAPVS
+106 WYTMLTFGLAAPVS
-120 VALICFCA
+120 IALVFFCA
-128 IRRLFFNKHLDP
+128 LRRLLFTKFIDA
-140 VGFFYVAAI
+140 VGFCYIATI
-149 VLFTVSLSVLLATLP
+149 ILFTVALSILLATLP
-164 DQFASLA
+164 DQFASIA

-203 GTAIFA
+203 GTTIFA
-209 SVCLL
+209 SL
-214 CTLYYLWRY
+214 CICGALYYIWRY
-223 DWQELFILVIKALKS
+223 DWQKLFVHAFHALKS

-243 KPPKEKPAANI
+243 LQSKEEPVQPKSQPEKEI
-254 NQLPEEVIPMPKP
+254 IRPKP
-267 QVTPPPQPQI
+267 QPLVTPPLPQP
-277 KQETPVAKTV
+277 KLEETVMTTIV
-287 VQPRTEVPPPPAANS
+287 HPREEVPPPAPLSS
-302 LEDYRLPPVDL
+302 LEGYHLPPVDL
-313 LDIVETADKTEASA
+313 LDIVETTEKTAASA
-327 QEIKLNEELLQ
+327 KEIKLNEELLQ
-338 QVLNSFSIDAQVVT
+338 QELNSFNIEAQVVT

-363 IAMKPGVKVDKISS
+363 ISMKPGVKVDKISS

-412 KPVSVRSL
+412 KPVSIRSL
-420 LEDQL
+420 LEDPA
-425 WQKSRYTL
+425 WRNSKYDI

-439 NIADKTI
+439 TI
-446 IIDLATAP
+446 SNTTKIIDLAKAP

-460 ATGSGKSVC
+460 ATGAGKSVC

-483 EQLKLIMVDPKMV
+483 DQLKLIMVDPKQV

-507 LTPVIFDPEKVALA
+507 LTPVIFDTDKVALA

-529 DRRLGILQKA
+529 ERRLKILQKA

-544 LSFNARPIE
+544 LSFNARPIA
-553 KGHSVLLDAEGN
+553 KGHPVLLDDEGQ
-565 PIPDRLPYIVIIIDE
+565 PIPDRMPFIVVIIDE
-580 LADIMATAKNDV
+580 LADIMATAKVDV
-592 ETALARLAAKARA
+592 ETSLARLAAKARA
-605 AGIHVIIATQRPDVK
+605 TGIHVIIATQRPDVK

-632 RIAFRVSSITDSM
+632 RIAFRVASATDSM

-669 GLERIQGAMAQD
+669 GLDRIQGAMAQD
-681 EERNRVVEYIAQQ
+681 DERNRVVDYIAQQ
-694 LPQSFE
+694 MPQSFE

-705 VVEDTEGQGGHDGGG
+705 VVEDEQGGGNDSDENDNGGG
-720 GDSGDSGEEGGDLY
+720 NEGDLY

-768 QLEDNGIVS
+768 ELEDNGIVG
-777 APDPSNRGNREI
+777 PDPGNSGKREI
-789 LVTTEGH
+789 LVTKEEH
-796 GNSGDDMDNDF
+796 GSPNDDIDGVF

>member
-1 MCVFLSRGGE
+1 M
-11 THDDPFQ
+11 
-18 NNRGKSTLTLSRL
+18 
-31 FFSIIVSKLYSKNPL
+31 SKLHSKTLL
-46 EQEPSNSSNY
+46 EPESSNSSSY
-56 FLRLLIIVVC
+56 FFRLLIIVICVC
-66 ICLVL
+66 LAL

-80 INYFAGGITSGLYPR
+80 INYFAGGITSGIYPR
-95 NPLGK
+95 NPMGK

-106 WYMMLTFGLAAPVS
+106 WYMMLTFGLAAPVT
-120 VALICFCA
+120 VALVFFCA
-128 IRRLFFNKHLDP
+128 LRRLLFNKYLDA
-140 VGFFYVAAI
+140 VGFCYVAAI
-149 VLFTVSLSVLLATLP
+149 VLFTVALSILLATLP
-164 DQFASLA
+164 EQFASIA

-203 GTAIFA
+203 GTTIF
-209 SVCLL
+209 SSL
-214 CTLYYLWRY
+214 CICGALYYLWRY
-223 DWQELFILVIKALKS
+223 DWQKLFIHVLKKKGIDHAFHALKS
-238 REDKP
+238 HESKPLQQNDEPGKP
-243 KPPKEKPAANI
+243 KPQPEKEI
-254 NQLPEEVIPMPKP
+254 IRPKP
-267 QVTPPPQPQI
+267 QPVMTPPPQP
-277 KQETPVAKTV
+277 KQEETVATTIV
-287 VQPRTEVPPPPAANS
+287 HPREEVPPPPALNS
-302 LEDYRLPPVDL
+302 LEGYQLPPVDL
-313 LDIVETADKTEASA
+313 LDIVETTEKTEASA
-327 QEIKLNEELLQ
+327 KEIKLNEELLQ
-338 QVLNSFSIDAQVVT
+338 QELNSFNIEAQVVT

-363 IAMKPGVKVDKISS
+363 ISMKPGVKVDKISS

-420 LEDQL
+420 LEDPA
-425 WQKSRYTL
+425 WRTSKCDL

-439 NIADKTI
+439 NIAGKTI
-446 IIDLATAP
+446 IIDLAKAP

-460 ATGSGKSVC
+460 ATGAGKSVC

-483 EQLKLIMVDPKMV
+483 DQLKLIMVDPKQV

-507 LTPVIFDPEKVALA
+507 LTPVIFDTEKVALA

-529 DRRLGILQKA
+529 ERRLKILQKA

-553 KGHSVLLDAEGN
+553 KGHPVLLDDEGQ
-565 PIPDRLPYIVIIIDE
+565 PIPDRMPFIVVIIDE
-580 LADIMATAKNDV
+580 LADIMATAKVDV
-592 ETALARLAAKARA
+592 ETSLARLAAKARA
-605 AGIHVIIATQRPDVK
+605 TGIHVIIATQRPDVK

-632 RIAFRVSSITDSM
+632 RIAFRVASATDSM

-681 EERNRVVEYIAQQ
+681 DERNRVVDYIAQQ

-705 VVEDTEGQGGHDGGG
+705 VVEDGDGGGNDGDDGNDGGG
-720 GDSGDSGEEGGDLY
+720 GSEGDLY

-768 QLEDNGIVS
+768 ELEDNGIVG
-777 APDPSNRGNREI
+777 PDPGNSGKREI
-789 LVTTEGH
+789 LVTKEGH
-796 GNSGDDMDNDF
+796 GSPEDDVDSGF

>member
-1 MCVFLSRGGE
+1 M
-11 THDDPFQ
+11 
-18 NNRGKSTLTLSRL
+18 
-31 FFSIIVSKLYSKNPL
+31 SKLYSKNPL
-46 EQEPSNSSNY
+46 EQESSSSSNY
-56 FLRLLIIVVC
+56 FLRLLIIVIC
-66 ICLVL
+66 ICLAL

-80 INYFAGGITSGLYPR
+80 INYFAGGVTNGLYPR
-95 NPLGK
+95 NPMGK

-106 WYMMLTFGLAAPVS
+106 WYMMLTFGLAAPIS
-120 VALICFCA
+120 VALVFFCA
-128 IRRLFFNKHLDP
+128 LRRLLFNKYLDS
-140 VGFFYVAAI
+140 VGFFYIASI
-149 VLFTVSLSVLLATLP
+149 LLFTISLSILLATLP
-164 DQFASLA
+164 DQFASVA

-181 GVVGQRLG
+181 GVIGQRLG
-189 NPDSGWFHITLNTT
+189 NPESGWFHITLNTT
-203 GTAIFA
+203 GTTIFA
-209 SVCLL
+209 SLCIC

-223 DWQELFILVIKALKS
+223 DWQSLFIHAINAIKS

-243 KPPKEKPAANI
+243 QPLTDKPAIAAKQQTAEDEI
-254 NQLPEEVIPMPKP
+254 VRPKP
-267 QVTPPPQPQI
+267 QPAVAPATLP
-277 KQETPVAKTV
+277 KQEAAVAATV
-287 VQPRTEVPPPPAANS
+287 VQPRMEVPPPPAAHS

-313 LDIVETADKTEASA
+313 LDIVETTEKTEASA
-327 QEIKLNEELLQ
+327 KEIKLNEELLQ
-338 QVLNSFSIDAQVVT
+338 QELNSFNISAKVVT

-363 IAMKPGVKVDKISS
+363 IAMTPGVKVDKISS

-420 LEDQL
+420 LEDPS
-425 WQKSRYTL
+425 WIKSKDVL

-439 NIADKTI
+439 NIAGKTI
-446 IIDLATAP
+446 IIDLTRAP

-460 ATGSGKSVC
+460 ATGAGKSVC

-483 EQLKLIMVDPKMV
+483 DQLKLIMVDPKQV

-507 LTPVIFDPEKVALA
+507 LTPVIFDTTKVALA

-529 DRRLGILQKA
+529 ERRLKILQKA
-539 GSRDL
+539 GCL
-544 LSFNARPIE
+544 NLISFNSRPIVP
-553 KGHSVLLDAEGN
+553 GHPVLLDDEGQ
-565 PIPDRLPYIVIIIDE
+565 PIPDRMPFIVIIIDE

-592 ETALARLAAKARA
+592 ETALQRLAAKARA

-632 RIAFRVSSITDSM
+632 RIAFRVASATDSM

-681 EERNRVVEYIAQQ
+681 DERNRVVEYIAQQ

-705 VVEDTEGQGGHDGGG
+705 IVEDTEGQDGGHDGDN
-720 GDSGDSGEEGGDLY
+720 DSGDGREDGDDLY

-768 QLEDNGIVS
+768 ELEDNGIVG
-777 APDPSNRGNREI
+777 PDPGNSGKREI
-789 LVTTEGH
+789 LVTKDGH
-796 GNSGDDMDNDF
+796 GSSDDAMDNDF